1 MLSKNTIYTVESYGL
16 RYFKPNNF
24 KSLLQNVTS
33 CGVDVDVILTKGDAL
48 RHIVK
53 SMIRAKSEQ
62 SRTRERGTQAL
73 RDAAIVFAFLLI
85 RFRKSGSK
93 DLLSAQEPSIS

>member
-62 SRTRERGTQAL
+62 SRIRERGTL

-85 RFRKSGSK
+85 RFRKSGLK

>member
-1 MLSKNTIYTVESYGL
+1 M
-16 RYFKPNNF
+16 
-24 KSLLQNVTS
+24 TS
-33 CGVDVDVILTKGDAL
+33 CGVDVDVILTEGDAL

-62 SRTRERGTQAL
+62 SRTKERGTQAL

-85 RFRKSGSK
+85 RFCKSGLEG
-93 DLLSAQEPSIS
+93 LLSAQEPSIS